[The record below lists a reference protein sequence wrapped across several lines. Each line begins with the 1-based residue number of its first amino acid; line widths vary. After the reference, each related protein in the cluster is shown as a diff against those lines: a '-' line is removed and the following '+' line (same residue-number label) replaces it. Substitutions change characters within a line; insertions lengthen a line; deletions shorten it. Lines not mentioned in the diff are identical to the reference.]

1 MFNCEIRMLV
11 SIYPEWFGSQANPL
25 LDLAKVEDVHMNL
38 QALPRVGDVI
48 AVPEIFRLTCGDSI
62 AFFGKVINVVS
73 YDVHHILDIVPM
85 SMLSCH

>member
-11 SIYPEWFGSQANPL
+11 SIYPDIGRQANPL

-62 AFFGKVINVVS
+62 AFFGKVIGVVS
-73 YDVHHILDIVPM
+73 YDVHHILDVVPLP
-85 SMLSCH
+85 MLSCH